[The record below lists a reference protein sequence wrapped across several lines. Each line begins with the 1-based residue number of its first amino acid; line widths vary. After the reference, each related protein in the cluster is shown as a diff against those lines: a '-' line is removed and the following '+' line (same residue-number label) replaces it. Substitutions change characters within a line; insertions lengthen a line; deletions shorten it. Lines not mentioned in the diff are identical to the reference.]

1 VSLPVVLRHSGELL
15 APLAAAALLL
25 LVLGPNV
32 RGVAGAALAAAALL
46 AARLRSRVS
55 APAPAPLLHVL
66 QRVHLGPRLTLTL
79 VEASGRRYLVTSGGA
94 VTALPLEE
102 PP

>member
-1 VSLPVVLRHSGELL
+1 MNLPVLLRHSGELV
-15 APLAAAALLL
+15 APLIAAGLLL
-25 LVLGPNV
+25 AVLGPNL
-32 RGVAGAALAAAALL
+32 RGAAGAALAAAALL
-46 AARLRSRVS
+46 AARLRSRGAVAGA
-55 APAPAPLLHVL
+55 APPLHVL
-66 QRVHLGPRLTLTL
+66 QRVHLGPRLTLAL